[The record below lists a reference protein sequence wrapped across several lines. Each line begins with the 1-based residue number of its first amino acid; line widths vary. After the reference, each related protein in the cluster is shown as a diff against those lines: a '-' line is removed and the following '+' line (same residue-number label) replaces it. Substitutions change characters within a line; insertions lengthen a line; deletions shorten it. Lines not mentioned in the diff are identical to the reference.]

1 MFQRI
6 LVPLDGSQRAEQ
18 AIPLAG
24 RIARASHGSVIL
36 LQVAPTPTDL
46 YWLSVEATEGAPGI
60 MQARRDEIKRYLA
73 QLTAS
78 QALEG
83 VGTITEVGEGTP
95 AETILSI
102 ASSQKADLIL
112 MCSHGYTGFRRWVLG
127 SVAHKVAWHSM
138 VPVFI
143 LRENSQKLTGLS
155 PNVGYPLR
163 ALVALDGTSFTEA
176 AVLPA
181 AQLVAAC
188 SAPAQGE
195 IHLTHLVRHISA
207 REEKAY
213 EQFGLADLRQAAL
226 RQFEHYLQAI
236 KERLSHEMPAETTV
250 DITWSIGECIDVAES
265 LLQVAEGEGVGTHT
279 PSDLIALT
287 THGRSGLERWVK
299 GSVAERVLS
308 STTMPLLVVH
318 PHQLALS
325 AASITNEQ

>member
-24 RIARASHGSVIL
+24 RIARSTHGSVIL

-46 YWLSVEATEGAPGI
+46 YWLSVEASEGAPGI
-60 MQARRDEIKRYLA
+60 MEARRDEIKHYLA

-83 VGTITEVGEGTP
+83 VGTVTEVGEGTP

-112 MCSHGYTGFRRWVLG
+112 MCSHGYTGFKRWVLG
-127 SVAHKVAWHSM
+127 SIAHKVAWHSAT
-138 VPVFI
+138 PVFI
-143 LRENSQKLTGLS
+143 LRESSRKLTGLS

-163 ALVALDGTSFTEA
+163 ALVALDGTPFTEA
-176 AVLPA
+176 AVMPA

-188 SAPAQGE
+188 STPAQGE
-195 IHLTHLVRHISA
+195 LHLTHLVKLTSA
-207 REEKAY
+207 REEVAH
-213 EQFGLADLRQAAL
+213 EGLGLDTNLRQAVL
-226 RQFEHYLQAI
+226 RQSEHYLQTL
-236 KERLSHEMPAETTV
+236 KERLSHEIPAESAV
-250 DITWSIGECIDVAES
+250 DITWSVEECTDVAEA
-265 LLQVAEGEGVGTHT
+265 LLQAAEGEGAGTHIS
-279 PSDLIALT
+279 SDLMVLT

-308 STTMPLLVVH
+308 STTMPLLIVH

-325 AASITNEQ
+325 PAPTT